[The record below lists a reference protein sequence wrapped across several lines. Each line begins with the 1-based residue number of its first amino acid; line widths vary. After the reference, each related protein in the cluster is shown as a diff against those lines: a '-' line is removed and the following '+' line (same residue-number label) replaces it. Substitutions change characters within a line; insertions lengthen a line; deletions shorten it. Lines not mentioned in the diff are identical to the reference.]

1 MNPPVSPWAEILWVV
16 LGLGLI
22 LYALTGG
29 ADLGAGLWSLTA
41 SGPRKSEQQRTVR
54 EAIAPIWEANH
65 VWLVFVIVVLFS
77 AFPRAF
83 AALGI
88 ALHVPIGCALVG
100 LVFRGASFS
109 FHAYGIQAERSRERW
124 TRVFAWSSL
133 ITPVF
138 LGTVI
143 GGLSTGSIR
152 IDESGGVLSGYW
164 TGWTSLFSWLVGI
177 FALALFAMLAATYLA
192 AVTRGELAT
201 DFRRRAVWME
211 GLTAALAAL
220 VFWRSSVDAP
230 LLFRDLLYSR
240 WTLPVQAATLVMA
253 VATVGLLWKKQARWA
268 RFTAATQTALI
279 VLGWGLA
286 MNGHFILP
294 DLSLANAGSQPTVL
308 PALTVALGCG
318 AVLLVP
324 ALAYLYWV
332 FHQDR

>member
-1 MNPPVSPWAEILWVV
+1 MNASLSPWAEILWVV
-16 LGLGLI
+16 MGLGLI

-29 ADLGAGLWSLTA
+29 ADLGAGWWSLTA
-41 SGPRKSEQQRTVR
+41 SGPRKSEQQRAVR

-83 AALGI
+83 ATLGI

-109 FHAYGIQAERSRERW
+109 FHAYGIQPERSRERW
-124 TRVFAWSSL
+124 SRVFAWSSL
-133 ITPVF
+133 MTPVF

-152 IDESGGVLSGYW
+152 IDARGVVSGYW
-164 TGWTSLFSWLVGI
+164 TGWTSPFSWLVGI
-177 FALALFAMLAATYLA
+177 FALALFALLAATYLA
-192 AVTRGELAT
+192 AVTSGELAT
-201 DFRRRAVWME
+201 DFRKRAGWME
-211 GLTAALAAL
+211 GVTGALAAL

-230 LLFRDLLYSR
+230 LLFRHLLYSR
-240 WTLPVQAATLVMA
+240 WTLPVQAATLIMA
-253 VATVGLLWKKQARWA
+253 LATVGLLWKNRTRWA
-268 RFTAATQTALI
+268 RWTAAAQTGLI
-279 VLGWGLA
+279 VLGWGLG
-286 MNGHFILP
+286 MNGHFVLP

-308 PALTVALGCG
+308 PALTLALGSG

-332 FHQDR
+332 FRQ